1 MANMARSQVTFNAEW
16 SVGRNR
22 REFVRD
28 VTLALT
34 GQGGTTNK
42 ILASTL
48 GFLRVLDATGERDS
62 NNNVISASPSFDGTF
77 IVLTV
82 LGAGTPADSSATVRM
97 LVHGNVD

>member
-1 MANMARSQVTFNAEW
+1 MTRSQVTFNAEW

-34 GQGGTTNK
+34 GQGGLTNK
-42 ILASTL
+42 ILATVL
-48 GFLRVLDATGERDS
+48 GFTKVLDATGERDS
-62 NNNVISASPSFDGTF
+62 TNNVINASPSFDGTF
-77 IVLTV
+77 IVLSI
-82 LGAGTPADSSATVRM
+82 LGVGTPADSSATIRM